1 MNTFAP
7 PTIAPCRPGLLI
19 SLALLLAGCAAAPDL
34 GQPPQPK
41 ALPQYQN
48 SQSLPSSANGQW
60 ADSQWWRKYGDAQLD
75 ALMDEALRQAPDMAA
90 ARARVVQ
97 AEGLAQ
103 QVGAALLPGADL
115 NASINRD
122 KQSYN
127 NGMPAPTG
135 FNTSG
140 RATLDFS
147 YELDFW
153 GKNRAAVAAAT
164 SELTA
169 AQADAAQAR
178 LVLTTS
184 LAAGYA
190 ELARLFAERDA
201 AAQALDVR
209 GHTVELM
216 RQRQQQGL
224 ETLGSVRQA
233 ESRQAAARADLE
245 AADESIALQRHSL
258 AALIGA
264 GPDRGL
270 AIARPASGLF
280 RGQPRPATLAAE
292 LLGRRPDLAAARLR
306 AEAAGKRIDVA
317 QAQFYP
323 NVNLTAFVGAQSLGL
338 DLFAKSGSGIA
349 GIGPAINLPIFRG
362 GQLQGQY
369 RVARADYDAAVA
381 SYDATLSQALR
392 EVADAVSSQA
402 ALTPQLEQR
411 RLALQTADEAYRVSQ
426 NRYQGGLANYL
437 DVLNTED
444 GVIASRR
451 SLASLEARRFSLDIA
466 LIKALGG
473 GYQPSEQQAAR

>member
-1 MNTFAP
+1 MRTAKFFP
-7 PTIAPCRPGLLI
+7 PRPLPIGLLAA
-19 SLALLLAGCAAAPDL
+19 LALLGGCAAVPDMGPAPQIKPL
-34 GQPPQPK
+34 Q
-41 ALPQYQN
+41 QYQN
-48 SQSLPSSANGQW
+48 TQSLPSEQGQW
-60 ADSQWWRKYGDAQLD
+60 ADGQWWRKYRDAQLD
-75 ALMDEALRQAPDMAA
+75 KLMDEALSQAPDLAA
-90 ARARVVQ
+90 ARARVER

-103 QVGAALLPGADL
+103 QAGAARLPGVDL

-127 NGMPAPTG
+127 NGMPAPIG
-135 FNTSG
+135 FNSSG

-153 GKNRAAVAAAT
+153 GKNRASLAAAT

-169 AQADAAQAR
+169 ARADSAQAR
-178 LVLTTS
+178 LMLTTS

-190 ELARLFAERDA
+190 ELARRFAERDA

-209 GHTVELM
+209 SHTAQLM
-216 RQRQQQGL
+216 SERQRQGM
-224 ETLGSVRQA
+224 ETLGSARQA
-233 ESRQAAARADLE
+233 ESREASARADLA
-245 AADESIALQRHSL
+245 AADENIVLQRHSL
-258 AALIGA
+258 AALLGA

-270 AIARPASGLF
+270 AIARPPANLF
-280 RGQPRPATLAAE
+280 REQRLPDTLAAE

-306 AEAAGKRIDVA
+306 AEAAAKRIDVA
-317 QAQFYP
+317 EAQFYP

-338 DLFAKSGSGIA
+338 GLFDKAGSGIA

-369 RVARADYDAAVA
+369 RAARGDYDAAVA
-381 SYDATLSQALR
+381 SYDAALSQALR
-392 EVADAVSSQA
+392 ETADAVASQA

-437 DVLNTED
+437 DVLNAED

-451 SLASLEARRFSLDIA
+451 SLAALEARRFSLDVA

-473 GYQPSEQQAAR
+473 GYQQTERQATR

>member
-1 MNTFAP
+1 M
-7 PTIAPCRPGLLI
+7 
-19 SLALLLAGCAAAPDL
+19 
-34 GQPPQPK
+34 
-41 ALPQYQN
+41 
-48 SQSLPSSANGQW
+48 
-60 ADSQWWRKYGDAQLD
+60 
-75 ALMDEALRQAPDMAA
+75 
-90 ARARVVQ
+90 
-97 AEGLAQ
+97 
-103 QVGAALLPGADL
+103 
-115 NASINRD
+115 
-122 KQSYN
+122 
-127 NGMPAPTG
+127 
-135 FNTSG
+135 
-140 RATLDFS
+140 
-147 YELDFW
+147 
-153 GKNRAAVAAAT
+153 
-164 SELTA
+164 
-169 AQADAAQAR
+169 
-178 LVLTTS
+178 
-184 LAAGYA
+184 
-190 ELARLFAERDA
+190 
-201 AAQALDVR
+201 
-209 GHTVELM
+209 
-216 RQRQQQGL
+216 

-233 ESRQAAARADLE
+233 ESREAAARADLE

-280 RGQPRPATLAAE
+280 RGQQLPATLAAE

-323 NVNLTAFVGAQSLGL
+323 NINLTAFVGAQSLGL

-402 ALTPQLEQR
+402 SLTPQLEQR

-444 GVIASRR
+444 TVIASRR

-473 GYQPSEQQAAR
+473 GYQPSEPAR

>member
-1 MNTFAP
+1 MRIPRSALP
-7 PTIAPCRPGLLI
+7 PRRLI
-19 SLALLLAGCAAAPDL
+19 PPLAALALLAGCATTPDMGPAP
-34 GQPPQPK
+34 QAKP
-41 ALPQYQN
+41 LPQYQI
-48 SQSLPSSANGQW
+48 SQSLPLQQGQW
-60 ADSQWWRKYGDAQLD
+60 AATQWWRKYGDPQLD
-75 ALMDEALRQAPDMAA
+75 RLMDEALSQAPDLAA
-90 ARARVVQ
+90 ARARVER
-97 AEGLAQ
+97 AEGQAQ
-103 QVGAALLPGADL
+103 QAGAAQWPGVEL
-115 NASINRD
+115 NASASRA

-127 NGMPAPTG
+127 NGQPAPAG

-140 RATLDFS
+140 RAALDFS

-169 AQADAAQAR
+169 TRADAAQAR
-178 LVLTTS
+178 LMLTTS

-209 GHTVELM
+209 GHTAALLRE
-216 RQRQQQGL
+216 RRQQGM

-233 ESRQAAARADLE
+233 ESREAAARADLA

-258 AALIGA
+258 AALMGA

-270 AIARPASGLF
+270 AITRPAANLF
-280 RGQPRPATLAAE
+280 REQRLPDTLAAE

-306 AEAAGKRIDVA
+306 AEAAAKRIDVA

-323 NVNLTAFVGAQSLGL
+323 NVNLTAYAGAQSLGL
-338 DLFAKSGSGIA
+338 GLFDKAGSGIA
-349 GIGPAINLPIFRG
+349 GFGPAISLPIFRG

-369 RVARADYDAAVA
+369 RAARGDYDAAVA

-392 EVADAVSSQA
+392 ETADAVSSQA

-437 DVLNTED
+437 DVLNAED
-444 GVIASRR
+444 GVIAARR
-451 SLASLEARRFSLDIA
+451 SLAALETRRFTLDVA
-466 LIKALGG
+466 LIQALGG
-473 GYQPSEQQAAR
+473 GYQETEPAR

>member
-1 MNTFAP
+1 MRTAKFFP
-7 PTIAPCRPGLLI
+7 PRPLSIGLLAA
-19 SLALLLAGCAAAPDL
+19 LALLGGCAAVPDMGPAPQIKPL
-34 GQPPQPK
+34 QP
-41 ALPQYQN
+41 YQN
-48 SQSLPSSANGQW
+48 TQSLPSEQGQW
-60 ADSQWWRKYGDAQLD
+60 AAGQWWRKYGDAQLNK
-75 ALMDEALRQAPDMAA
+75 LMDEALSQAPDLAA
-90 ARARVVQ
+90 ARARVER

-103 QVGAALLPGADL
+103 QAGAARLPSADL
-115 NASINRD
+115 NAAINRD

-127 NGMPAPTG
+127 NGMPAPIG
-135 FNTSG
+135 FNSSG

-153 GKNRAAVAAAT
+153 GKNRASVAAAT

-169 AQADAAQAR
+169 ARADSAQAR
-178 LVLTTS
+178 LMLTTS

-209 GHTVELM
+209 SHTAQLM
-216 RQRQQQGL
+216 SERQRQGM
-224 ETLGSVRQA
+224 ETLGSARQA
-233 ESRQAAARADLE
+233 ESREAAARADLA
-245 AADESIALQRHSL
+245 AADENIVLQRHSL

-270 AIARPASGLF
+270 AIARPAAGLF
-280 RGQPRPATLAAE
+280 REQRLPDTLAAE

-306 AEAAGKRIDVA
+306 AEAAAKRIDA
-317 QAQFYP
+317 AEAQFYP

-338 DLFAKSGSGIA
+338 GLFDKAGSGIA
-349 GIGPAINLPIFRG
+349 GVGPAINLPIFRG

-369 RVARADYDAAVA
+369 RAARGDYDAAVA
-381 SYDATLSQALR
+381 SYDAALSQALR
-392 EVADAVSSQA
+392 ETADAVASQA

-437 DVLNTED
+437 DVLNAED

-451 SLASLEARRFSLDIA
+451 SLAALDARRFALDVA

-473 GYQPSEQQAAR
+473 GYQQTEPQAAR

>member
-1 MNTFAP
+1 MRIPNPSPHPLPA
-7 PTIAPCRPGLLI
+7 IGLLAA
-19 SLALLLAGCAAAPDL
+19 LALLSGCAVLPDM
-34 GQPPQPK
+34 GPAPQPK
-41 ALPQYQN
+41 PLQQYQN
-48 SQSLPSSANGQW
+48 TQSLPSGQAQW
-60 ADSQWWRKYGDAQLD
+60 ANSQWWLKYDDAQLHQ
-75 ALMDEALRQAPDMAA
+75 LMDEALRQAPDLAA
-90 ARARVVQ
+90 TRARVER

-103 QVGAALLPGADL
+103 QAGAALLPGVDL
-115 NASINRD
+115 NAAINRD

-127 NGMPAPTG
+127 NGMLAPTG

-169 AQADAAQAR
+169 AQADAAEAR
-178 LVLTTS
+178 LMLTTS

-209 GHTVELM
+209 SHTAQLLRE
-216 RQRQQQGL
+216 RQRQGM

-233 ESRQAAARADLE
+233 ESREAAARADLE

-280 RGQPRPATLAAE
+280 RGQQLPAALAAE

-306 AEAAGKRIDVA
+306 AEAAAKRIDVA

-402 ALTPQLEQR
+402 SLTPQLEQR

-444 GVIASRR
+444 TVIASRR

>member
-1 MNTFAP
+1 MSIPHSSPHPLPA
-7 PTIAPCRPGLLI
+7 IGLLAA
-19 SLALLLAGCAAAPDL
+19 LALLSGCAALPDMGSAPQTKPL
-34 GQPPQPK
+34 Q
-41 ALPQYQN
+41 QYQN
-48 SQSLPSSANGQW
+48 TQSLPSGQDQW
-60 ADSQWWRKYGDAQLD
+60 ANSQWWLKYDDAQLSQ
-75 ALMDEALRQAPDMAA
+75 LMDEALRQAPDLAA
-90 ARARVVQ
+90 ARARVKR

-103 QVGAALLPGADL
+103 QAGAALLPSADL
-115 NASINRD
+115 NAAINRD

-164 SELTA
+164 SELSA
-169 AQADAAQAR
+169 AQADAAEAR
-178 LVLTTS
+178 LMLTTS

-209 GHTVELM
+209 SHTAQLLRE
-216 RQRQQQGL
+216 RQRQGM

-233 ESRQAAARADLE
+233 ESREAAARADLE

-280 RGQPRPATLAAE
+280 REQRLPATLAAE

-306 AEAAGKRIDVA
+306 AEAAAKRIDAV

-349 GIGPAINLPIFRG
+349 GIGPAVNLPIFHG

-369 RVARADYDAAVA
+369 RLARADYDAAVA

-402 ALTPQLEQR
+402 SLTPQLEQR

-444 GVIASRR
+444 TVIASRR

-473 GYQPSEQQAAR
+473 GYQPSEPAR

>member
-1 MNTFAP
+1 MRTAKFIP
-7 PTIAPCRPGLLI
+7 PRPLSIGLLAA
-19 SLALLLAGCAAAPDL
+19 LALLGGCAAVPDMGPAPQIKPL
-34 GQPPQPK
+34 QP
-41 ALPQYQN
+41 YQN
-48 SQSLPSSANGQW
+48 TQSLPSEQGQW
-60 ADSQWWRKYGDAQLD
+60 AAGQWWRKYGDAQLD
-75 ALMDEALRQAPDMAA
+75 KLMDEALSQAPDLAA
-90 ARARVVQ
+90 ARARIER

-103 QVGAALLPGADL
+103 QAGAARLPSADL
-115 NASINRD
+115 NAAINRD

-127 NGMPAPTG
+127 NGMPAPIG
-135 FNTSG
+135 FNSSG

-153 GKNRAAVAAAT
+153 GKNRASVAAAT

-169 AQADAAQAR
+169 ARADSAQAR
-178 LVLTTS
+178 LMLTTS

-209 GHTVELM
+209 SHTTQLM
-216 RQRQQQGL
+216 SERQRQGM
-224 ETLGSVRQA
+224 ETLGSARQA
-233 ESRQAAARADLE
+233 ESREAAARADLA
-245 AADESIALQRHSL
+245 AADENIVLQRHSL

-270 AIARPASGLF
+270 AIARPAAGLF
-280 RGQPRPATLAAE
+280 REQRLPDTLAAE

-306 AEAAGKRIDVA
+306 AEAAAKRIDA
-317 QAQFYP
+317 AEAQFYP

-338 DLFAKSGSGIA
+338 GLFDKAGSGIA
-349 GIGPAINLPIFRG
+349 GVGPAINLPIFRS

-369 RVARADYDAAVA
+369 RAARGDYDAAVA
-381 SYDATLSQALR
+381 SYDAALSQALR
-392 EVADAVSSQA
+392 ETADAVASQA

-437 DVLNTED
+437 DVLNAED

-451 SLASLEARRFSLDIA
+451 SLAALDARRFALDVA

-473 GYQPSEQQAAR
+473 GYQQTEPQAAR

>member
-1 MNTFAP
+1 MSIPHPSPHPLPA
-7 PTIAPCRPGLLI
+7 IGLLAA
-19 SLALLLAGCAAAPDL
+19 LALLSGCAALPDMGPAPQTKPL
-34 GQPPQPK
+34 Q
-41 ALPQYQN
+41 QYQN
-48 SQSLPSSANGQW
+48 TQSLPSSQGQW
-60 ADSQWWRKYGDAQLD
+60 ADSQWWLKYDDAQLSQ
-75 ALMDEALRQAPDMAA
+75 LMDEALRQAPDLAA
-90 ARARVVQ
+90 ARARVER

-103 QVGAALLPGADL
+103 QAGAALRPGMDL
-115 NASINRD
+115 NAAINRD

-164 SELTA
+164 SELSA
-169 AQADAAQAR
+169 AQADAAEAR
-178 LVLTTS
+178 LMLTTS

-209 GHTVELM
+209 SHTAALM
-216 RQRQQQGL
+216 RERQRQGM

-233 ESRQAAARADLE
+233 ESREAAARADLE

-280 RGQPRPATLAAE
+280 RGQPLPATLAAE

-362 GQLQGQY
+362 GQLQGQF

-402 ALTPQLEQR
+402 SLTPQLEQR
-411 RLALQTADEAYRVSQ
+411 RLALQTAEEAYRVSQ

-444 GVIASRR
+444 TVIASRR
-451 SLASLEARRFSLDIA
+451 GLASLEARRFSLDIA

-473 GYQPSEQQAAR
+473 GYQPSEPAR

>member
-1 MNTFAP
+1 MRTAKFFP
-7 PTIAPCRPGLLI
+7 PRPLSIGLLAA
-19 SLALLLAGCAAAPDL
+19 LALLGGCAAVPDMGPAPQIKPL
-34 GQPPQPK
+34 QP
-41 ALPQYQN
+41 YQN
-48 SQSLPSSANGQW
+48 TQSLPSEQGQW
-60 ADSQWWRKYGDAQLD
+60 AAGQWWRKYGDAQLD
-75 ALMDEALRQAPDMAA
+75 KLMDEALSQAPDLAA
-90 ARARVVQ
+90 ARARVER

-103 QVGAALLPGADL
+103 QAGAARLPSADL
-115 NASINRD
+115 NAAINRD

-127 NGMPAPTG
+127 NGMPAPIG
-135 FNTSG
+135 FNSSG

-153 GKNRAAVAAAT
+153 GKNRASVAAAT

-169 AQADAAQAR
+169 ARADSAQAR
-178 LVLTTS
+178 LMLTTS

-209 GHTVELM
+209 SHTAQLM
-216 RQRQQQGL
+216 SERQRQGM
-224 ETLGSVRQA
+224 ETLGSARQA
-233 ESRQAAARADLE
+233 ESREAAARADLA
-245 AADESIALQRHSL
+245 AADENIVLQRHSL

-270 AIARPASGLF
+270 AIARPAAGLF
-280 RGQPRPATLAAE
+280 REQRLPDTLAAE

-306 AEAAGKRIDVA
+306 AEAAAKRIDA
-317 QAQFYP
+317 AEAQFYP

-338 DLFAKSGSGIA
+338 GLFDKAGSGIA
-349 GIGPAINLPIFRG
+349 GVGPAINLPIFRG

-369 RVARADYDAAVA
+369 RAARGDYDAAVA
-381 SYDATLSQALR
+381 SYDAALSQALR
-392 EVADAVSSQA
+392 ETADAVASQA

-437 DVLNTED
+437 DVLNAED

-451 SLASLEARRFSLDIA
+451 SLAALDARRFALDVA

-473 GYQPSEQQAAR
+473 GYQQTEPQAAR